1 MADGA
6 GERYI
11 ITGGGGFIGSN
22 LVATLLSR
30 RPDAALLVVDDFRSG
45 SAINIVEACERRGVP
60 PFGGDLIAEPTGDL
74 DWDDILEAVKPDAVF
89 HLAAITDTTVLDE
102 RRMLLDNVEG
112 FRGLLHACVEASCP
126 LVYASSAATYGSP
139 AEGFDRLPF
148 PESAAGKPNN
158 VYGFSKWMM
167 ETLHRRLS
175 AEVSKPGA
183 KAPRI
188 VGLRYF
194 NVYGPGE
201 ARKGKMASMPY
212 QLAQQ
217 ILAGKRPRLFTGGEQ
232 ARDQVH
238 VDDVV
243 AMTLAGANADATPGV
258 YNCGSGRAT
267 TFNEI
272 ADAVRRGMGVDET
285 RFATEYFEMPP
296 AVREFYQEFTCADL
310 AQAKAGLDWAPQ
322 RDPITAIASYA
333 AFLAGSNSR

>member
-1 MADGA
+1 MAEGA

-11 ITGGGGFIGSN
+11 VTGGGGFIGSN
-22 LVATLLSR
+22 LVATLQSK
-30 RPDAALLVVDDFRSG
+30 RPEAAILVVDDFRSG
-45 SAINIVEACERRGVP
+45 SVINIVEACERRGVP
-60 PFGGDLIAEPTGDL
+60 PFGGDVIAEPTGDL
-74 DWDDILEAVKPDAVF
+74 DWDDIIDAVKPRAIF

-112 FRGLLHACVEASCP
+112 FRGMLHACVENSTP

-139 AEGFDRLPF
+139 AEGFDKIPF

-175 AEVSKPGA
+175 AEVSKPGTRT
-183 KAPRI
+183 PHI

-217 ILAGKRPRLFTGGEQ
+217 IIAGNRPRLFTGGEQ

-243 AMTLAGANADATPGV
+243 AMTLAGADADASPGV

-267 TFNEI
+267 SFNEI
-272 ADAVRRGMGVDET
+272 ADAVRKGIGADESK
-285 RFATEYFEMPP
+285 FATEYFEMPQT
-296 AVREFYQEFTCADL
+296 VREFYQEFTCADL

-322 RDPITAIASYA
+322 KDPIEAIEGYA